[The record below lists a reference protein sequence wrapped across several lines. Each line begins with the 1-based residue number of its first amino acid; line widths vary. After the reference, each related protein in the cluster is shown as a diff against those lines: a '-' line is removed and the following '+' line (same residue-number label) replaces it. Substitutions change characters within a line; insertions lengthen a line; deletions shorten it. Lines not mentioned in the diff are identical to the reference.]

1 MVNVNV
7 LRDKE
12 KRVLAFQCKG
22 HAGYA
27 KRANE
32 LDVVCAAVSGIVY
45 TALGYM
51 EEYYGM
57 QDFTEQNGFI
67 KWNRPDSINPEAL
80 QTITPVL
87 DAMVVGLKQIEMQY
101 GKHIKVVDEEV

>member
-51 EEYYGM
+51 EEYHGL
-57 QDFTEQNGFI
+57 QEFTEQSGLI
-67 KWNRPDSINPEAL
+67 QWNRPDSIKAETL
-80 QTITPVL
+80 QAITPVL

-101 GKHIKVVDEEV
+101 RKYVKVVDEEV